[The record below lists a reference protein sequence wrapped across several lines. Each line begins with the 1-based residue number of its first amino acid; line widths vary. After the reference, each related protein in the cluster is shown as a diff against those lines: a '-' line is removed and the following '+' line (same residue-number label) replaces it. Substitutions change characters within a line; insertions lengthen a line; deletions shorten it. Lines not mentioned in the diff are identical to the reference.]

1 MWDSYTLGIRCPTDG
16 SPCAALAKE
25 PVNDEEQVICQKT
38 SWKHIFIT
46 FVLVEGSF
54 LDEVVISATR
64 VPQKIFESPYLI
76 ILMQLSNSHLNSL
89 ENKLVLEYAIF

>member
-38 SWKHIFIT
+38 SWKQIFIT
-46 FVLVEGSF
+46 FVLVDGE
-54 LDEVVISATR
+54 ERVVMISDN
-64 VPQKIFESPYLI
+64 IFSYILI
-76 ILMQLSNSHLNSL
+76 
-89 ENKLVLEYAIF
+89 